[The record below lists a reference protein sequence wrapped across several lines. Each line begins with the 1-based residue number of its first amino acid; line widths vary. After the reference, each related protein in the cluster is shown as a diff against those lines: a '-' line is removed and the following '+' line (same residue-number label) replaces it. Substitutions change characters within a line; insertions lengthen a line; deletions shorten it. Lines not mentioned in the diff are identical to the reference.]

1 MKTEIH
7 AVHLAHQP
15 PSSIWDVEIKDGK
28 ITSVQPSLDRSA
40 TSLSWNHSILLPS
53 LCHPHIHLDKAF
65 LLSSDYPHYADLA
78 PTAGTFQ
85 EALSNTA
92 QAKTRYTRSD
102 LEQRGCQL
110 IGESIQAGVTAM
122 RAFVE
127 VDHVVE
133 FLCLEVASLLKKRFE
148 KACHVQIVAFA
159 QEAIF
164 SSSHGDEN
172 RRFLEQALEKR
183 EEFGID
189 VLGTTPYVES
199 DNGSSHENID
209 WAVRKARQHHL
220 HLDFHLDYNLD
231 ASAPPM
237 IDTVL
242 ETLRRHDWPKQSSD
256 SDPNTRPKTKTIALA
271 HCTRL
276 TLLSNPEFQDLATRI
291 RDSNLPISLIGLPSS
306 DVYMM
311 GRPTASAPSPAQDR
325 DRNLSRPLGTLP
337 IPTLIKEFN
346 LNAALSVNNLSN
358 PFTPYGTADPLQL
371 ACWGVGMYHAGAE
384 GDAEMLY
391 ECVSVRGR
399 RAMGLEGGEGLGV
412 EVGMWFQGAKT
423 GRIGREGLAAF
434 QGGEDMVV
442 DICDEKAVPGSDDGG
457 GSTVT
462 VLGRGISSVRDVVW
476 CPPETGRRKVIQ

>member
-1 MKTEIH
+1 MNTEIH

-28 ITSVQPSLDRSA
+28 ITSVQPSVSA
-40 TSLSWNHSILLPS
+40 SAASPSGKHSILLPS

-65 LLSSDYPHYADLA
+65 LLSSDYPQYADLA

-110 IGESIQAGVTAM
+110 IGESIKAGVTAM

-133 FLCLEVASLLKKRFE
+133 FLCLEVASLLKKRFK

-159 QEAIF
+159 QDPIF
-164 SSSHGDEN
+164 SSEHGDEN
-172 RRFLEQALEKR
+172 RRFLEQALERR

-199 DNGSSHENID
+199 SNTSHKNID
-209 WAVRKARQHHL
+209 WAVRKARQHDL

-231 ASAPPM
+231 
-237 IDTVL
+237 
-242 ETLRRHDWPKQSSD
+242 SSD
-256 SDPNTRPKTKTIALA
+256 SDTNTEPKTKTKTKTIALA

-276 TLLSNPEFQDLATRI
+276 TLLSTREFQDLATRI
-291 RDSNLPISLIGLPSS
+291 RDSDLPISLIGLPSS

-311 GRPTASAPSPAQDR
+311 GRPTSSSPNPAQDR
-325 DRNLSRPLGTLP
+325 NRNLSRPLGTLP

-384 GDAEMLY
+384 GDAEVLY
-391 ECVSVRGR
+391 ECVSARGR
-399 RAMGLEGGEGLGV
+399 REGLGV
-412 EVGMWFQGAKT
+412 EVGDVVSA
-423 GRIGREGLAAF
+423 R
-434 QGGEDMVV
+434 GGEDTVV
-442 DICDEKAVPGSDDGG
+442 DICDEKAVPGSGDKVD
-457 GSTVT
+457 STVT
-462 VLGRGISSVRDVVW
+462 VLGRGMRSVRDVVW
-476 CPPETGRRKVIQ
+476 CPPETGRRKVIR